1 MTAIRVGICS
11 LLAFAVLTDGG
22 VPDWSTAV
30 LEIGAALLFI
40 LWSFVTARQRQIDV
54 RLNWLYLPVL
64 GLIAL
69 CLTQKLFGLSAYPYA
84 TKIELLK
91 WIAYFALAFLAVEV
105 FRGGAQL
112 KAFSVFLVSLGFLVA
127 LFAIAQHY
135 TFNGK
140 LYWFVPLPQ
149 SSEPFGP
156 FVDRDHFAG
165 FIELTTPFGLAM
177 LFHRT
182 WRGEKAALVALLTAV
197 PIAALVLCG
206 SRGGI
211 AGSAFASLF
220 LILVLQSRDI
230 KIRQLLA
237 FASLIILCGAL
248 VFWLGASATIQRFE
262 ALTASGIS
270 RSQRISMDRDTF
282 RIFRNHY
289 TTGTGL
295 GTLETVF
302 PQYET
307 TYTGRVVDHAHND
320 YLELLAET
328 GVIGGLLGLAFIVLL
343 FRQGFA
349 NLNARERQSDRV
361 FYAGAL
367 AACSALLVHSFVDFN
382 LHVPSNACLFLL
394 LATLASAGKQSH
406 DPWNAKPTG
415 QNWQAEKSEELNRGI
430 IRRVARLRKLGN
442 ASRSCCLGRS
452 HECNRQRFQ
461 LAAPLFPRSSGAK
474 LLPCRS
480 FPSPQARDFA
490 DPAVH
495 VSTSAL
501 ANAPESRCRASS
513 SVRANDLALQS
524 ESHNS
529 EKRRVGQTH
538 RNAADVV
545 LKCPASLPDTKRQF
559 HADARSI
566 SKDS

>member
-1 MTAIRVGICS
+1 MSVIRIGICS
-11 LLAFAVLTDGG
+11 LLVFAVLTDGG

-30 LEIGAALLFI
+30 LEIGAALLFV
-40 LWSFVTARQRQIDV
+40 LWGFVTLRRRQIDV
-54 RLNWLYLPVL
+54 RSNWLYLPVL
-64 GLIAL
+64 ALIVFCAA
-69 CLTQKLFGLSAYPYA
+69 QKFCGLSLYPYA

-91 WIAYFALAFLAVEV
+91 WIAYFALAFLAVET
-105 FRGGAQL
+105 FRTPEQSNRFA
-112 KAFSVFLVSLGFLVA
+112 VFLLSFGFVVA

-140 LYWFVPLPQ
+140 LYWFVALPQ

-165 FIELTTPFGLAM
+165 FIELTAPFGLAM
-177 LFHRT
+177 LLHGT
-182 WRGEKAALVALLTAV
+182 CRGEKAAFVALFTAV
-197 PIAALVLCG
+197 PIATLVLCG

-211 AGSAFASLF
+211 AGFAFASLF
-220 LILVLQSRDI
+220 LILVWQSRNI

-248 VFWLGASATIQRFE
+248 VFWLGASATIQRFG
-262 ALTASGIS
+262 ALTVGDLS
-270 RSQRISMDRDTF
+270 RDQRVSMDRDTL
-282 RIFRNHY
+282 RIFRDHY

-349 NLNARERQSDRV
+349 NLNWPERQSDRA

-382 LHVPSNACLFLL
+382 LHVPANALLFLL
-394 LATLASAGKQSH
+394 LATLASADARLL
-406 DPWNAKPTG
+406 DPWSAEVAGTERQAKKRG
-415 QNWQAEKSEELNRGI
+415 AESKDYS
-430 IRRVARLRKLGN
+430 
-442 ASRSCCLGRS
+442 
-452 HECNRQRFQ
+452 
-461 LAAPLFPRSSGAK
+461 
-474 LLPCRS
+474 
-480 FPSPQARDFA
+480 
-490 DPAVH
+490 
-495 VSTSAL
+495 VS
-501 ANAPESRCRASS
+501 
-513 SVRANDLALQS
+513 
-524 ESHNS
+524 
-529 EKRRVGQTH
+529 
-538 RNAADVV
+538 
-545 LKCPASLPDTKRQF
+545 CPA
-559 HADARSI
+559 AAAR
-566 SKDS
+566 